1 MSLSRRILLKASKSV
16 WLRERA
22 PQYRFVQRTAR
33 RFLPGQM
40 PEQALEAA
48 RMLAEDGVGAIL
60 THLGE
65 NISHRE
71 EAEAVAQ
78 HYAGVLRRILASGLR
93 AEVSVKLTQLGLDI
107 DEEYCF
113 ENVMRLIEESGAD
126 KTVWIDMEQSAY
138 TDATLRIYRR
148 AIAKGVKAGVCVQAY
163 LYRTE
168 EDVASLVALGGAVRL
183 VKGAYSEPSEIAFPR
198 KRDVDEHFFRIAQ
211 ALLGP
216 EAQRSKLR
224 AAIGTHDRTLIARII
239 EWASKQKV
247 AKERLEFQML
257 YGIQRAEQLRLAREG
272 CRSGVLINYGS
283 SWYPWFMR
291 RMAERPANV
300 MFLARNLLSG

>member
-1 MSLSRRILLKASKSV
+1 MSLSRRILLKASKSA

-22 PQYRFVQRTAR
+22 PRYRFVQETAQ
-33 RFLPGQM
+33 RFLPGQT

-48 RMLAEDGVGAIL
+48 RSLAGNGVGAIL

-65 NISHRE
+65 NINHRE
-71 EAEAVAQ
+71 EAEAVVQ
-78 HYAGVLRRILASGLR
+78 HYAGVLRSIRASGPP
-93 AEVSVKLTQLGLDI
+93 AEISVKLTQLGIDF

-113 ENVMRLIEESGAD
+113 SNVMRLVEQSGAG
-126 KTVWIDMEQSAY
+126 KTLWIDMEQSAY

-148 AIAKGVKAGVCVQAY
+148 ALAKGAKAGICVQAY
-163 LYRTE
+163 HYRTE
-168 EDVASLVALGGAVRL
+168 QDVESLVRLGGAMRL
-183 VKGAYSEPSEIAFPR
+183 VKGAYIEPSEIAFPR
-198 KRDVDEHFFRIAQ
+198 KQDVDENFFRLAQ
-211 ALLGP
+211 ILIGH
-216 EAQRSKLR
+216 EAQRFNLR
-224 AAIGTHDRTLIARII
+224 AAIGTHDRALIARIV
-239 EWASKQKV
+239 EWAAEQGV
-247 AKERLEFQML
+247 PKERLEFQML

-272 CRSGVLINYGS
+272 YRSGVLINYGS

>member
-33 RFLPGQM
+33 RFLPGQT

-48 RMLAEDGVGAIL
+48 RMLAENGVGAIL

-65 NISHRE
+65 NINHRE
-71 EAEAVAQ
+71 EAEAVVQ
-78 HYAGVLRRILASGLR
+78 HYVGVLRSIRASGPA
-93 AEVSVKLTQLGLDI
+93 AEFSVKLTQLGLDL
-107 DEEYCF
+107 DEEFCF
-113 ENVMRLIEESGAD
+113 TNVIRLTEESAAD
-126 KTVWIDMEQSAY
+126 KTLWIDMEQSAY
-138 TDATLRIYRR
+138 TDATVRVYRR
-148 AIAKGVKAGVCVQAY
+148 ALAKGANAGICMQAY

-168 EDVASLVALGGAVRL
+168 QDVESLVKLGGAVRL

-198 KRDVDEHFFRIAQ
+198 KQDVDENFFRIAQ

-216 EAQRSKLR
+216 EAQKCKLR
-224 AAIGTHDRTLIARII
+224 AAIGTHDRTLIARIV
-239 EWASKQKV
+239 EWGTKQGV
-247 AKERLEFQML
+247 PKERLEFQML
-257 YGIQRAEQLRLAREG
+257 YGIQRGEQLRLAREG
-272 CRSGVLINYGS
+272 YRSGVLINYGS

-300 MFLARNLLSG
+300 MFLARNLFSG

>member
-33 RFLPGQM
+33 RFLPGQTL
-40 PEQALEAA
+40 EQALEAA

-65 NISHRE
+65 NINHRE

-78 HYAGVLRRILASGLR
+78 HYAGVLRRILASGPR
-93 AEVSVKLTQLGLDI
+93 TEVSVKLTQLGLDI

-138 TDATLRIYRR
+138 TDAALRIYRR
-148 AIAKGVKAGVCVQAY
+148 AIAMGVKAGVCVQAY

-168 EDVASLVALGGAVRL
+168 QDVGSLVALGGAVRL
-183 VKGAYSEPSEIAFPR
+183 VKGAYNEPSEIAFPR
-198 KRDVDEHFFRIAQ
+198 KRDVDENFFRIAQ

-216 EAQRSKLR
+216 DAQRSKLR
-224 AAIGTHDRTLIARII
+224 AAIGTHDRILIARII
-239 EWASKQKV
+239 EWAAKQGV

-272 CRSGVLINYGS
+272 YRSGVLINYGS

-300 MFLARNLLSG
+300 MFLARNLFSG